1 MKEQPKKPSKTRD
14 IRLSVEIK
22 ASPKRI
28 YQALTSA
35 RALCRWWLEGAE
47 TNAKNMGRFRLLWPT
62 IKTSGEKSKRLFP
75 PHTATGEVSGVFVD
89 LEVGKKIAWI
99 WEVTP
104 KWKHPPLS
112 TIFIEAHGQHSKV
125 TLIHPGFSTKPRLAK
140 YLMGACAGWEDCLA
154 KLKTYLE
161 TGKTMKSQILA
172 LKD

>member
-1 MKEQPKKPSKTRD
+1 MREQQKKPSKTRD

-47 TNAKNMGRFRLLWPT
+47 TDAKNLGRLRLVWPQ
-62 IKTSGEKSKRLFP
+62 IKMKDGETRRAFP
-75 PHTATGEVSGVFVD
+75 PYTAQGEVKGVFVD
-89 LEVGKKIAWI
+89 LELGKKIAWI